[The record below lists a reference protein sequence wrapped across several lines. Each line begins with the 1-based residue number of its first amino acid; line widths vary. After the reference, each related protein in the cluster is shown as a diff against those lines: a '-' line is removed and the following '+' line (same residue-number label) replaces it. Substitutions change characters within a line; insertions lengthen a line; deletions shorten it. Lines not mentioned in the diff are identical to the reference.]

1 MLRTS
6 GIKLYVLIFTIFIYQ
21 PKGELS
27 VSGSDEEVDDHV
39 DVETDEDT
47 SDPEEKEIHDEV
59 NTTILHILYMM
70 LQIFMSIEVCAI

>member
-1 MLRTS
+1 MLGTS
-6 GIKLYVLIFTIFIYQ
+6 GIESYVLIFTIFIYQ
-21 PKGELS
+21 PKEELS

-59 NTTILHILYMM
+59 STTTLYILFIYAAFL
-70 LQIFMSIEVCAI
+70 IFTSLKH